1 MLATMSTWLALVIGL
16 VMGAAL
22 AWLVLRGRMAQR
34 RAADQAEAA
43 TLRERAESL
52 AARQTEVAAHSAHS
66 EDRSQRA
73 QAELLAEARLRAAA
87 EEKAQQLAPLQARLA
102 GREAQLAQLA
112 EEVAARRAQLADL
125 EARLHEERR
134 AAGEKLSLLA
144 DAQRQLGDAFKALS
158 ADALKN
164 NNQSFIDLAQATFAR
179 FQDTAKGDLET
190 RQLAIAALVKPLG
203 ETVGKLDGRLGDLE
217 KMRAS
222 EAGTLAEQL
231 KQLNTANDRLGR
243 ETRNL
248 VDALRRP
255 TARGR
260 WGEVQLRRV
269 VEMAGM
275 IEHCD
280 FVEQANVMT
289 DDGAL
294 RPDLVVRLPGG
305 RNVVVDAKAVLSAY
319 LEAIEA
325 QDEETRLDRLRVHA
339 RQLSDH
345 IDKLAAKSY
354 WQQFQPAPEFVILF
368 VPGESVLAAA
378 CEQRPDLM
386 EHATT
391 RRVILATPS
400 SLIATLLAVA
410 YGWRQEQVAHNAQQI
425 SELGRELHE
434 RLRLLVEH
442 FASVGDGLDK
452 AVRSY
457 NKAVGSFE
465 SRVLVSARRFKEL
478 GVSGGEDLPPLT
490 SSDAMP
496 RTLEAGGS
504 V

>member
-1 MLATMSTWLALVIGL
+1 MLAAMPIWFAVVIGMAL
-16 VMGAAL
+16 GAVL
-22 AWLVLRGRMAQR
+22 MWLVLRARAGQR
-34 RAADQAEAA
+34 RATEQSEAA
-43 TLRERAESL
+43 TLRERGESL
-52 AARQTEVAAHSAHS
+52 AARLAIADAQLAQGDE
-66 EDRSQRA
+66 RIQRA

-87 EEKAQQLAPLQARLA
+87 DEKTQQLSPLHARLSE
-102 GREAQLAQLA
+102 REVQVRALT
-112 EEVAARRAQLADL
+112 EEVAARRAEQASL
-125 EARLHEERR
+125 EARLQDERR
-134 AAGEKLSLLA
+134 AAVEKLALLE
-144 DAQRQLGDAFKALS
+144 DAQQKLGDAFKALS
-158 ADALKN
+158 ADALKS

-179 FQDTAKGDLET
+179 LQETAKGDLEI
-190 RQLAIAALVKPLG
+190 RQQAIAALVKPLG

-217 KMRAS
+217 KVRAS

-255 TARGR
+255 TVRGR

-294 RPDLVVRLPGG
+294 RPDLIVRLPGG

-325 QDEETRLDRLRVHA
+325 PDEELRLDRLRAHA

-345 IDKLAAKSY
+345 IDKLAAKAY

-386 EHATT
+386 EYATT
-391 RRVILATPS
+391 LRVILATPS

-442 FASVGDGLDK
+442 FAAVGDGLEK

-465 SRVLVSARRFKEL
+465 SRVLVSARRFKDL
-478 GVSGGEDLPPLT
+478 GVSGGDELPTLT
-490 SSDAMP
+490 TSDAAP
-496 RTLEAGGS
+496 RVLEAGGGG
-504 V
+504 

>member
-1 MLATMSTWLALVIGL
+1 MTTWLATLLGILV
-16 VMGAAL
+16 GAAL
-22 AWLVLRGRMAQR
+22 AWLALRARAAQR
-34 RAADQAEAA
+34 RAADQAEVA
-43 TLRERAESL
+43 TLRERAETLTARL
-52 AARQTEVAAHSAHS
+52 AEVAGQIGHV
-66 EDRSQRA
+66 EQREQRA
-73 QAELLAEARLRAAA
+73 QADLLAEARLRAAA
-87 EEKAQQLAPLQARLA
+87 DEKAQQMPPLQARLA
-102 GREAQLAQLA
+102 EREAQLAALA
-112 EEVAARRAQLADL
+112 EEAAARRAQLADS
-125 EARLHEERR
+125 EARLQDERR
-134 AAGEKLSLLA
+134 AAGEKLALLA

-158 ADALKN
+158 ADALKH

-179 FQDTAKGDLET
+179 FQDSAKGDLEI
-190 RQLAIAALVKPLG
+190 RQQAIAALVKPLG

-217 KMRAS
+217 KVRAS

-260 WGEVQLRRV
+260 WGEIQLRRV

-294 RPDLVVRLPGG
+294 RPDMVVRLPGG
-305 RNVVVDAKAVLSAY
+305 RSVVVDAKAVLSAY

-325 QDEETRLDRLRVHA
+325 PDEESRLDRQRAHA

-434 RLRLLVEH
+434 RLRLLVDH
-442 FASVGDGLDK
+442 FAAVGDGLDK
-452 AVRSY
+452 AVRGY

-465 SRVLVSARRFKEL
+465 TRVLVSARRFKEL
-478 GVSGGEDLPPLT
+478 GVSGAEELPPLT
-490 SSDAMP
+490 ISDAAV
-496 RTLEAGGS
+496 RALETGGAA
-504 V
+504 

>member
-1 MLATMSTWLALVIGL
+1 MPIWLALAVGML
-16 VMGAAL
+16 VGAAL
-22 AWLVLRGRMAQR
+22 AWLALRARSAQR
-34 RAADQAEAA
+34 QADEQADAAA
-43 TLRERAESL
+43 LRERAESL
-52 AARQTEVAAHSAHS
+52 GARVALL
-66 EDRSQRA
+66 DGQLA
-73 QAELLAEARLRAAA
+73 QADLRLQQVQSELLDEVRQRAAA
-87 EEKAQQLAPLQARLA
+87 EEQARQLAPLRATIVEREARLA
-102 GREAQLAQLA
+102 TLA
-112 EEVAARRAQLADL
+112 EELAGRRAQTAEL
-125 EARLHEERR
+125 EARLQEERR
-134 AAGEKLSLLA
+134 AAIEKLALLE
-144 DAQRQLGDAFKALS
+144 DAQRKLADAFKALS
-158 ADALKN
+158 ADALKS

-179 FQDTAKGDLET
+179 LQETAKGDLES
-190 RQLAIAALVKPLG
+190 RQQAIAALVKPLG

-217 KMRAS
+217 KVRAS

-280 FVEQANVMT
+280 FIEQANVMT

-305 RNVVVDAKAVLSAY
+305 RSVVVDAKAVLSAY

-325 QDEETRLDRLRVHA
+325 TDDETRLDRQRAHA
-339 RQLSDH
+339 RQLADH
-345 IDKLAAKSY
+345 IDKLAAKAY

-378 CEQRPDLM
+378 CEQRPELM
-386 EHATT
+386 EHATS

-410 YGWRQEQVAHNAQQI
+410 YGWRQEQVARNAQQI

-442 FASVGDGLDK
+442 VAAVGDGLEK

-465 SRVLVSARRFKEL
+465 TRVLVSARRFKEL
-478 GVSGGEDLPPLT
+478 GAAGGDELPALLP
-490 SSDAMP
+490 SEVVP
-496 RTLEAGGS
+496 RALEARG
-504 V
+504 